1 MNQREFLALKER
13 MASRPQARIAK
24 AIMESDTYLKVG
36 QAVANYGKLYLKG
49 KLSFLPMLSGYGFG
63 LSLRG
68 REDSTVLRYLDEVIG
83 DTYFHSDEF
92 GEDNSLNEDMHLRK
106 TKNGV
111 VLEVGYVSGD
121 SFRVMHSWK
130 IDPTKMYTFSWH
142 NEEFEI
148 KEHDLVN

>member
-49 KLSFLPMLSGYGFG
+49 KLSFTAMTSGNGFG
-63 LSLRG
+63 FSLRG
-68 REDSTVLRYLDEVIG
+68 REDSTVLRYLDGVIG

-92 GEDNSLNEDMHLRK
+92 GEDDSANEDMHLRK
-106 TKNGV
+106 TKRGV
-111 VLEVGYVSGD
+111 ILEVGHVSGD
-121 SFRVMHSWK
+121 SFRVTNEWK
-130 IDPTKMYTFSWH
+130 IDPTKMYTFSWY
-142 NEEFEI
+142 NGFEI
-148 KEHDLVN
+148 REHDFA